1 MRCAISS
8 RAGQV
13 LARGTLMIQTNEDG
27 QQTLA
32 FQTDRG
38 EIIPGGTINS
48 DGDLTQASQ
57 VLFRQ
62 FYKTWGMTDMTLTS
76 KPNI

>member
-13 LARGTLMIQTNEDG
+13 LARGSLIIQTNEDG
-27 QQTLA
+27 QQTLV

-38 EIIPGGTINS
+38 KLISGGTINA
-48 DGDLTQASQ
+48 DGDLTQASEE
-57 VLFRQ
+57 LFRQ
-62 FYKTWGMTDMTLTS
+62 FYQTWGMTDMTLTA
-76 KPNI
+76 KPNM

>member
-13 LARGTLMIQTNEDG
+13 LARGTLTIQTNEDG

-48 DGDLTQASQ
+48 DGDLTEASQ

>member
-13 LARGTLMIQTNEDG
+13 LARGSLIIQTNEDG
-27 QQTLA
+27 QQTLV

-38 EIIPGGTINS
+38 KLIPGGTIDA
-48 DGDLTQASQ
+48 DGDLTQASEE
-57 VLFRQ
+57 LFRQ
-62 FYKTWGMTDMTLTS
+62 FYKTWGMTEMTLTA